1 MARLE
6 RTVVGGSKL
15 LLEVVGRQADIA
27 IGKPSGDI
35 QLKRPR
41 NHGFSAKLCGDRRF
55 VPVRPPGFHDEILQL
70 IFCSL

>member
-27 IGKPSGDI
+27 IGKASADI
-35 QLKRPR
+35 QLRRPY
-41 NHGFSAKLCGDRRF
+41 NLGFRAKLGGDSGF
-55 VPVRPPGFHDEILQL
+55 VTIRAGGFRDEILQL
-70 IFCSL
+70 IICSV